1 MSSLHRRAFGGLA
14 ILVLVTGALLF
25 AAAGTF
31 DYWQAWAFLAIYF
44 TVSLAITLYLMK
56 KDPALLA
63 RRMSGGPFAEKEPSQ
78 RIIMSFAS
86 IGFIGLLV
94 LPGLDHR
101 FGWSQMPANVAIA
114 GDILVVLGW
123 IGIFFVFR
131 ENSFSSATI
140 ELAADQRVISTGPY
154 ALVRHP
160 MYAAALV
167 MLLGMP
173 IALGSWWGVLTMAA
187 VVPAVV
193 WRLLDEERF
202 LARKCRISTQGALS
216 PAAAGLVS
224 TDQENVQHA
233 FRQIADLGPNGR
245 RASPARPLRLNCKT
259 ARGGGLYALD
269 RRKALLVLVDDDVL
283 YCCTADFARCAR
295 LE

>member
-14 ILVLVTGALLF
+14 ILVPVTGALLF

-63 RRMSGGPFAEKEPSQ
+63 RRMSGGPFAEKERSQ

-202 LARKCRISTQGALS
+202 LARNLPGYAEYQSKVRYRLL
-216 PAAAGLVS
+216 PLVW
-224 TDQENVQHA
+224 
-233 FRQIADLGPNGR
+233 
-245 RASPARPLRLNCKT
+245 
-259 ARGGGLYALD
+259 
-269 RRKALLVLVDDDVL
+269 
-283 YCCTADFARCAR
+283 
-295 LE
+295 

>member
-202 LARKCRISTQGALS
+202 LARNLPGYAEYQRKVRYRLL
-216 PAAAGLVS
+216 PLVW
-224 TDQENVQHA
+224 
-233 FRQIADLGPNGR
+233 
-245 RASPARPLRLNCKT
+245 
-259 ARGGGLYALD
+259 
-269 RRKALLVLVDDDVL
+269 
-283 YCCTADFARCAR
+283 
-295 LE
+295 